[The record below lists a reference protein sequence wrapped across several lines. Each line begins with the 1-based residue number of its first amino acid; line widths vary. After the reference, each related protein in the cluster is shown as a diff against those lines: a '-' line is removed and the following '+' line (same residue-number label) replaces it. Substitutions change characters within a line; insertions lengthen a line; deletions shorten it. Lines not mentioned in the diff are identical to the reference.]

1 MSQGDLFDKP
11 DDLQHY
17 KQEEKVC
24 EHCGHHGTLE
34 SKISDLT
41 MKFTV
46 LRNLLKEGAEDHVT
60 IERAATASWLE
71 RVKYFLSTTEHI

>member
-1 MSQGDLFDKP
+1 MSQSDLFDKP

-17 KQEEKVC
+17 KQEETVC

-41 MKFTV
+41 MKLTV
-46 LRNLLKEGAEDHVT
+46 ARSMLKEF
-60 IERAATASWLE
+60 IEIVGSPIIPNRRDEVIEFVQSLE
-71 RVKYFLSTTEHI
+71 RYV